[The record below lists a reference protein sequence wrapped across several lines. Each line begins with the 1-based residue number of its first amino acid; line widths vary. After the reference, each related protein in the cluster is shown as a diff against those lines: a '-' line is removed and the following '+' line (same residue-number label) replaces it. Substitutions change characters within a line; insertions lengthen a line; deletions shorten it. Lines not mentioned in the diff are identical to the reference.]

1 MSRQVI
7 LQNPNRFTVPVTL
20 RRDNQLVQVNIG
32 PKSSIQ
38 VDRKEITPAVNN
50 IVASKQHLLNMKRA

>member
-20 RRDNQLVQVNIG
+20 RRDNQIVQVNIG
-32 PKSSIQ
+32 PRSSIRI
-38 VDRKEITPAVNN
+38 DRKELTPAVNN
-50 IVASKQHLLNMKRA
+50 ILESKQHLLTMKRA